1 MNKQEFIAE
10 LRRGL
15 SGLPTREVEERLAF
29 YSEMIDD
36 RMEEGRTEEEA
47 VAEMGSVDAVASQ
60 IIADIPFA
68 KIVKEKIKPKRRMK
82 AWEIVLLAVGS
93 PVWLSLAI
101 SALAVILSLYVSVW
115 AVIVSL
121 WAVFGAL
128 VACAFVW
135 TMVGIAFAAG
145 GNGIAGLLGTGA
157 GVFGAGLSIF
167 FFFGCKVATKG
178 VVWLT
183 KKIVLG
189 LKRSFLKK
197 EEA

>member
-121 WAVFGAL
+121 WAVFGSL
-128 VACAFVW
+128 VACAFAW
-135 TMVGIAFAAG
+135 TMVGIAFAVG

-157 GVFGAGLSIF
+157 GVFGAGLCIF
-167 FFFGCKVATKG
+167 FFFGCKAATAG
-178 VVWLT
+178 VLWLT
-183 KKIVLG
+183 KKIVLS
-189 LKRSFLKK
+189 LKKSFLKK